1 MIKIIATCYNCENY
15 ISSCIESIQKQEE
28 KNWQMYIMDDAS
40 TDSSVK
46 VAKEFAKKDS
56 RIIITQNKENKGAV
70 FNKTINFVSVAKPDD
85 EDIIVTVDGDD
96 YLKHSKTL
104 SYLNTIYS
112 KGYWLTYGGIDHS
125 LQKRFPEDFY
135 TEINWSLSLRNQTFC
150 LSHLRSHKFFLLKNV
165 RDVDLKYKDGRF
177 FKYGEDVVLFI
188 PMAEMAGKNRCFH
201 IKDKLYY
208 YRFHDK
214 NDHDLNDEERSYII
228 RQDLSFRVPYKK
240 TTKKQLINS
249 KCNWTL

>member
-1 MIKIIATCYNCENY
+1 M
-15 ISSCIESIQKQEE
+15 QEE
-28 KNWQMYIMDDAS
+28 QNWEMYIMDDAS
-40 TDSSVK
+40 TDSSVN
-46 VAKEFAKKDS
+46 VAREFAKKDS

-112 KGYWLTYGGIDHS
+112 KGYWLTYGGIDHTA
-125 LQKRFPEDFY
+125 KERFTEDFY
-135 TEINWSLSLRNQTFC
+135 TEIIWSLSLRNHRFC
-150 LSHLRSHKFFLLKNV
+150 ISHLRSHKFFLLKNIKNI
-165 RDVDLKYKDGRF
+165 DLKRKDGKF

-201 IKDKLYY
+201 IKDKLYF
-208 YRFHDK
+208 YRFHNK
-214 NDHDLNDEERSYII
+214 NDHALKTNEIERHHMMTK
-228 RQDLSFRVPYKK
+228 DLSFRVPYKNK
-240 TTKKQLINS
+240 TKKELINNKS
-249 KCNWTL
+249 DLM

>member
-1 MIKIIATCYNCENY
+1 M
-15 ISSCIESIQKQEE
+15 QEE
-28 KNWQMYIMDDAS
+28 QNWEMYIMDDAS
-40 TDSSVK
+40 TDSSVN
-46 VAKEFAKKDS
+46 VAREFAKKDS

-112 KGYWLTYGGIDHS
+112 KGYWLTYGGIDHA
-125 LQKRFPEDFY
+125 QHMKHPKEFY
-135 TEINWSLSLRNQTFC
+135 TEVNWSLSLRNQTFC
-150 LSHLRSHKFFLLKNV
+150 LSHLRSHKFFLLKNIKT
-165 RDVDLKYKDGRF
+165 VDLKDKQKNF
-177 FKYGEDVVLFI
+177 FKYGEDVTLFV

-208 YRFHDK
+208 YRFHKDNIHECSK
-214 NDHDLNDEERSYII
+214 NKERQKQI
-228 RQDLSFRVPYKK
+228 QEDLSFRVPYKK
-240 TTKKQLINS
+240 MKKKDLINT
-249 KCNWTL
+249 KYNWL